1 MRPDAAGVK
10 VANLFTMSRGT
21 DLAPVP
27 PAAGAVSLRSLA
39 LPSEHG
45 GWGLLLEPALLG
57 LLLAP
62 SWGGVGF
69 VVAALAAFL
78 ARHPLRLALADHWR
92 GTRYPRTPLAER
104 LAGAYLAVAAAG
116 IALAVWRAPLA
127 AFVPLAFAAPLGLLQ
142 LAYDARLRGRQ
153 LVPELAGGIALG
165 STAAAV
171 VIAGGRASSVAFALW
186 LLLAA
191 RVVGSVTYVRARLRA
206 ARGLA
211 PDRATAWLCH
221 VAALPLVAFLAYYGL
236 APWLALLAFGAL
248 LTRALQGLRAGAR
261 ALPPRSVGF
270 QEMGYGALTL
280 LSLVAG
286 YGLGL

>member
-1 MRPDAAGVK
+1 MSPNERPSPA
-10 VANLFTMSRGT
+10 
-21 DLAPVP
+21 P
-27 PAAGAVSLRSLA
+27 PAAGIVSLRSLA

-62 SWGGVGF
+62 SWGGAGF

-78 ARHPLRLALADHWR
+78 ARHPLRLALSDRWR
-92 GTRYPRTPLAER
+92 GTRYPRTALAER
-104 LAGAYLAVAAAG
+104 LALGYLVITAAG
-116 IALAVWRAPLA
+116 IALAAWRAPLA
-127 AFVPLAFAAPLGLLQ
+127 AFAPLVAAAPLGLLQ

-171 VIAGGRASSVAFALW
+171 VIAGGRGSSLAFALW

-206 ARGLA
+206 ARGLT
-211 PDRATAWLCH
+211 PDRAAAWVCH
-221 VAALPLVAFLAYYGL
+221 VAALLLAAFLALNGL
-236 APWLALLAFGAL
+236 APWLALVAFAAL
-248 LTRALQGLRAGAR
+248 LTRALHGLQAHAR
-261 ALPPRSVGF
+261 PLPPRAVGF

-280 LSLVAG
+280 LLLVAG
-286 YGLGL
+286 YGWGL